1 MFTAEN
7 ELHLIESGLSPTS
20 LDKEKIIQELQF
32 KAIRSGGAGG
42 QHVNKVSSKVVL
54 SFDVDQS
61 EALTD
66 QEKKRIHLKLGNRL
80 SGESLLSLQCDES
93 RSQHKNKELVT
104 ERFLLL
110 LENALKISKKRI
122 KTKPSGSAI
131 EKRLKSKLIKSQI
144 KTARRKEKPDH

>member
-1 MFTAEN
+1 M
-7 ELHLIESGLSPTS
+7 
-20 LDKEKIIQELQF
+20 
-32 KAIRSGGAGG
+32 
-42 QHVNKVSSKVVL
+42 NKVSSKVVL

-80 SGESLLSLQCDES
+80 TGENLLLLQSDES

-104 ERFLLL
+104 ERLLML
-110 LENALKISKKRI
+110 LENALKVSKKRI

-144 KTARRKEKPDH
+144 KTMRRKEKPDH